1 MFIIP
6 GKPQGKARPR
16 VTRNGTY
23 TPQRTKDYQ
32 NRIKQAYNGEYLPEK
47 PLIATIVCYY
57 SIAKN
62 TSKAKHRLM
71 LEGKLFPLVRPDID
85 NVAKVILDA
94 LNGVA
99 YKDDNLI
106 VQLQIKKKYSD
117 DPRVEVEIGVLNE

>member
-62 TSKAKHRLM
+62 TSKAKRRLM
-71 LEGKLFPLVRPDID
+71 LEGKMYPLVKPDLD

-99 YKDDNLI
+99 YKDDNLVVCLCI
-106 VQLQIKKKYSD
+106 AKYYGE
-117 DPRVEVEIGVLNE
+117 PRIEVKITQNEG